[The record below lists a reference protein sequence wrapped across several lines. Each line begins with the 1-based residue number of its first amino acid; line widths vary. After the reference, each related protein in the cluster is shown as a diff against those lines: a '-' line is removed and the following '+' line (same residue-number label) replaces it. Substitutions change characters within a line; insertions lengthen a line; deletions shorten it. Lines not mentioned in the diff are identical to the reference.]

1 MNEKYLLNHGFHEYK
16 PAQFDS
22 CNKCYQKC
30 YRGMDGSK
38 KYFIDVKY
46 YDIVHPHTH
55 EQIGGYEISTQ
66 LYRKGTH
73 NAINM
78 QFLNDDL
85 DDAINTIE
93 TMFASGLLEPYEE

>member
-1 MNEKYLLNHGFHEYK
+1 MNERYLLEKGFKQYK
-16 PAQFDS
+16 PLQFDT

-30 YRGMDGSK
+30 YRGFDGSK
-38 KYFIDVKY
+38 KYFIDVEY
-46 YDIVHPHTH
+46 YDLTHPYTH
-55 EQIGGYEISTQ
+55 EQLGGYEISTQ

-73 NAINM
+73 DAINM
-78 QFLNDDL
+78 TFLNDDL